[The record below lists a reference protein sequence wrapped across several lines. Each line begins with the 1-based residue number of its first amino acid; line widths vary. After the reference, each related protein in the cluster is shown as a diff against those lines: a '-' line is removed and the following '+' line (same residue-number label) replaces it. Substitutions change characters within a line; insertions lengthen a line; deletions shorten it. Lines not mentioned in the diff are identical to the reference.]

1 MPSKKNLCVCKYK
14 MVDISADTW
23 NKAGVSI
30 IKVHDNADTNKTL
43 LLLLCISDIGK
54 RQGGRNIYDQTD
66 TEIKGKYNVKKM
78 NELTKQISKCKI
90 DRSSMYVSEV
100 IAIPIIM
107 QSTLSNPKTIK
118 FRSIQDSIK
127 LI

>member
-1 MPSKKNLCVCKYK
+1 

-30 IKVHDNADTNKTL
+30 IKVHDNADVNKTL

-54 RQGGRNIYDQTD
+54 GQGGRNIYDQTD

>member
-30 IKVHDNADTNKTL
+30 IKVHDNADVNKTL

-54 RQGGRNIYDQTD
+54 G
-66 TEIKGKYNVKKM
+66 
-78 NELTKQISKCKI
+78 
-90 DRSSMYVSEV
+90 
-100 IAIPIIM
+100 
-107 QSTLSNPKTIK
+107 
-118 FRSIQDSIK
+118 
-127 LI
+127 